1 MGNACVISFTSS
13 VYKSHIIGCLYI
25 LNVFQVRKARN
36 GIMHTADMKLS
47 DADLQD
53 YSQAMIDLLKDPG
66 ISCFP
71 TAQLALA
78 YIQSV
83 RMITKEAR
91 TFNQFV

>member
-1 MGNACVISFTSS
+1 MENACVISFTSS
-13 VYKSHIIGCLYI
+13 VYKIHTIGCLYI

-53 YSQAMIDLLKDPG
+53 YSQAMIDLLNDPG

-71 TAQLALA
+71 TAQLAVT
-78 YIQSV
+78 YIQTV
-83 RMITKEAR
+83 RILHWH
-91 TFNQFV
+91 TFNQYV